1 MVEEDLTELDAF
13 FASEV
18 RELKPHLLGVTMELW
33 ECDSVPVPHSEVE
46 LSASDFDPA
55 ALEWVPLSDVNYG
68 WRHSGVITSTLERD
82 ASEL

>member
-1 MVEEDLTELDAF
+1 MVKEDLAKLDAF

-18 RELKPHLLGVTMELW
+18 CELKPYLLGVSVELW

-46 LSASDFDPA
+46 LSASNFDPA

-68 WRHSGVITSTLERD
+68 WRHSGVVASTLECD